1 MAVSEFDPY
10 KLSSPRIYLLRM
22 VIFVALS
29 AFIALIL
36 YQQVW
41 TAFLSNPGLNG
52 LIFGVL
58 FIGIGLAFR
67 QVVRLFPEVRWV
79 NDFRVS
85 DPGLALR
92 DSPVLLGPMAS
103 LLGNRLGRTSIST
116 STLRSI
122 LDSVGNRLDEARDIG
137 RYLTGLLVFL
147 GLLGTF
153 WGLLETVGS
162 VGSVIGGLSANGEAG
177 VLLDDLKQGLAQPL
191 SGMSIAFSSSLF
203 GLAGSLVLGFL
214 DLQAGGA
221 QNRFYNELE
230 DWLSG
235 TVADASLD
243 GDSGKLGTGGANL
256 DHAIERLTRVMQD
269 AGPGTNRNA
278 TQAMAH
284 LAEGIQGLVQHMRA
298 EQQLIREWVEG
309 QSAQTEE
316 IRRLMAKMAHEPEN
330 VREPE
335 RQDG

>member
-1 MAVSEFDPY
+1 MTVSEFDPY
-10 KLSSPRIYLLRM
+10 KLSSPRIYLVRM
-22 VIFVALS
+22 VVFVALA

-36 YQQVW
+36 YRQVID
-41 TAFLSNPGLNG
+41 AFMANPGLNG

-58 FIGIGLAFR
+58 FIGIVLAFR

-92 DSPVLLGPMAS
+92 DSPVLLAPMAS
-103 LLGNRLGRTSIST
+103 LLGNRLGRTTIST
-116 STLRSI
+116 TTLRSI
-122 LDSVGNRLDEARDIG
+122 LESVGNRLDEARDIG

-153 WGLLETVGS
+153 WGLLDTVGS
-162 VGSVIGGLSANGEAG
+162 VGAVIGGLSANGEAG
-177 VLLDDLKQGLAQPL
+177 VLLDDLKQGLAAPL
-191 SGMSIAFSSSLF
+191 GGMSLAFSSSLF

-235 TVADASLD
+235 TVADATNE
-243 GDSGKLGTGGANL
+243 GTGAAGVGNL
-256 DHAIERLTRVMQD
+256 DHSIERLTRVMQE
-269 AGPGTNRNA
+269 AGAGGNRNA

-284 LAEGIQGLVQHMRA
+284 LAEGIQGLVQHMRS

-316 IRRLMAKMAHEPEN
+316 IRRLMTRMA
-330 VREPE
+330 REPE
-335 RQDG
+335 RADG